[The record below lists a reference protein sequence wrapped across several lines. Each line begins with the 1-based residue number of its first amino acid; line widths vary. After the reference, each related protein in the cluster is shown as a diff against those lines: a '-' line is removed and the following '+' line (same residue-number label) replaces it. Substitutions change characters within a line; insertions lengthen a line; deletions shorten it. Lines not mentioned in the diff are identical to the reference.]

1 MQPGTKVLIA
11 EDDPNSARL
20 ITDYLT
26 AKGALVTWKDNG
38 SEALK
43 EVQSESYDLLILD
56 LRLPEKNGFVVAGE
70 IRDDER
76 LFNLPIIVTSAFPD
90 EQNLLR
96 SYQLGV
102 DAFLSKPVDL
112 KKLFLLAK
120 NLTSRKQKNENKIK
134 EALVLLNEYCEKKL
148 NRPGHAVRVEKNC
161 LSLAAAY
168 QLEDHLATLRA
179 AALLHDLGLIFTSSD
194 LEHGPVGAEIAQM
207 FGVKAEIAYLI
218 ENHHGNISQTTKID
232 SEEVLES
239 YLGILKIAEKIE
251 ETYRN
256 SISSFE
262 QDKEKGLLT
271 PDVASVIAELIMTT

>member
-70 IRDDER
+70 IRNDER

-96 SYQLGV
+96 SYPIRSRCIFKQTCRSEKTVLTGKK
-102 DAFLSKPVDL
+102 FDL
-112 KKLFLLAK
+112 AQAKK
-120 NLTSRKQKNENKIK
+120 
-134 EALVLLNEYCEKKL
+134 
-148 NRPGHAVRVEKNC
+148 
-161 LSLAAAY
+161 
-168 QLEDHLATLRA
+168 
-179 AALLHDLGLIFTSSD
+179 
-194 LEHGPVGAEIAQM
+194 
-207 FGVKAEIAYLI
+207 
-218 ENHHGNISQTTKID
+218 
-232 SEEVLES
+232 
-239 YLGILKIAEKIE
+239 
-251 ETYRN
+251 
-256 SISSFE
+256 
-262 QDKEKGLLT
+262 
-271 PDVASVIAELIMTT
+271 

>member
-70 IRDDER
+70 IRNDER

-120 NLTSRKQKNENKIK
+120 NLTSRKQKK
-134 EALVLLNEYCEKKL
+134 
-148 NRPGHAVRVEKNC
+148 
-161 LSLAAAY
+161 
-168 QLEDHLATLRA
+168 
-179 AALLHDLGLIFTSSD
+179 
-194 LEHGPVGAEIAQM
+194 
-207 FGVKAEIAYLI
+207 
-218 ENHHGNISQTTKID
+218 
-232 SEEVLES
+232 
-239 YLGILKIAEKIE
+239 
-251 ETYRN
+251 
-256 SISSFE
+256 
-262 QDKEKGLLT
+262 
-271 PDVASVIAELIMTT
+271 